1 MARVILTL
9 LNGLALGSI
18 LFIVSAGLTF
28 TFGVMRILNLA
39 HGALYMVGAY
49 VGWAVAVKQGLGF
62 GVAVVAGG
70 LAAAVLGV
78 LMERGFL
85 RHLHG
90 GLNEQT
96 VLTFGVV
103 LILTNLA
110 LWIWGPEAKASFS
123 PGFLT
128 GTLRVGD
135 HSFPT
140 ARLGLIVTAAITAL
154 VLWTIDRR
162 TLIGARV
169 RAGRDDRETLEA
181 LGVNF
186 DRLAMGL
193 FAFGALLAGMGGVL
207 GAQVLGANLGL
218 SSSILLL
225 AVAVV
230 VVGGLGSV
238 AGALLGAIL
247 VGIVQAVGTGYFPG
261 LASFTTYLVMVLI
274 LVVRPTGLLGAPE
287 P

>member
-39 HGALYMVGAY
+39 HGALYMIGAY

-238 AGALLGAIL
+238 AGALLGAML

-274 LVVRPTGLLGAPE
+274 LVVRPTGLLGSSE

>member
-1 MARVILTL
+1 MDRLILTV

-28 TFGVMRILNLA
+28 TFGVMRVLNLA

-62 GVAVVAGG
+62 AAAIVAGG
-70 LAAAVLGV
+70 LAAAFIGV

-96 VLTFGVV
+96 VLTFGFV
-103 LILTNLA
+103 LILGNLA
-110 LWIWGPEAKASFS
+110 LWVWGPSAKPAFS
-123 PGFLT
+123 PGFLS
-128 GTLRVGD
+128 GTLSVGD
-135 HSFPT
+135 ASFPT
-140 ARLGLIVTAAITAL
+140 ARLGLIITAAITA
-154 VLWTIDRR
+154 VALWTMDKK
-162 TLIGARV
+162 TLVGARV

-186 DRLAMGL
+186 DRLAMWL
-193 FAFGALLAGMGGVL
+193 FAFGALLAGVGGVL

-218 SSSILLL
+218 SASILLL

-238 AGALLGAIL
+238 AGALLGSVM
-247 VGIVQAVGTGYFPG
+247 VGMVQAVGTGYFPG
-261 LASFTTYLVMVLI
+261 FASFTTYLLMVLI
-274 LVVRPTGLLGAPE
+274 LVVRPTGLLGGSAE
-287 P
+287 

>member
-1 MARVILTL
+1 MDQLILTT
-9 LNGLALGSI
+9 LNGLALASI

-28 TFGVMRILNLA
+28 TFGVMGILNLA

-49 VGWAVAVKQGLGF
+49 VGWAVAVRQGLGF

-70 LAAAVLGV
+70 LAAAAIGV
-78 LMERGFL
+78 VMERGFL

-110 LWIWGPEAKASFS
+110 LWVWGPDAKPSFS
-123 PGFLT
+123 PQALS
-128 GTLRVGD
+128 GTVDVGAV
-135 HSFPT
+135 SFPT
-140 ARLGLIVTAAITAL
+140 ARLGLIVTAAAIAAL
-154 VLWTIDRR
+154 LWTIDRK
-162 TLIGARV
+162 TLIGARI

-193 FAFGALLAGMGGVL
+193 FAFGALLAGAGGVL

-238 AGALLGAIL
+238 AGALLGAVV
-247 VGIVQAVGTGYFPG
+247 VGLVQAIGTGYFPG
-261 LASFTTYLVMVLI
+261 LASFTTYLLMVLI
-274 LVVRPTGLLGAPE
+274 LVVRPTGLLRGSE
-287 P
+287 V

>member
-1 MARVILTL
+1 MDQLILTT
-9 LNGLALGSI
+9 LNGLALASI

-62 GVAVVAGG
+62 GVALVAGG
-70 LAAAVLGV
+70 LVAAAIGMV
-78 LMERGFL
+78 MERGFL

-96 VLTFGVV
+96 VLTFGFV
-103 LILTNLA
+103 LMLSNLA
-110 LWIWGPEAKASFS
+110 KWIWGPEAKSAYGATVLSGS
-123 PGFLT
+123 VHISG
-128 GTLRVGD
+128 V
-135 HSFPT
+135 SFPT
-140 ARLGLIVTAAITAL
+140 ARLGLIVIAVVTGAA
-154 VLWTIDRR
+154 LWAVDRK

-186 DRLAMGL
+186 DRVAMWL
-193 FAFGALLAGMGGVL
+193 FAFGAVLAGAAGVL
-207 GAQVLGANLGL
+207 GAQVLGANSGL
-218 SSSILLL
+218 ALSILLL

-238 AGALLGAIL
+238 AGAFLGAMI
-247 VGIVQAVGTGYFPG
+247 VGIVQSVGTGYFPG
-261 LASFTTYLVMVLI
+261 FASFTTYLLMILI
-274 LVVRPTGLLGAPE
+274 LVVRPSGLLGSPE
-287 P
+287 E

>member
-1 MARVILTL
+1 MDRVILTA

-49 VGWAVAVKQGLGF
+49 VGWAVAVQQGLGF
-62 GVAVVAGG
+62 GAALVAGAA
-70 LAAAVLGV
+70 AAAVIGV

-103 LILTNLA
+103 LILTNIV
-110 LWIWGPEAKASFS
+110 LWIWGPDAKPAFS
-123 PGFLT
+123 PEFLA
-128 GTLRVGD
+128 GSVAVGD
-135 HSFPT
+135 ASFPT
-140 ARLGLIVTAAITAL
+140 ARVGLIVTAMIIAIGIWTLDRKTL
-154 VLWTIDRR
+154 V
-162 TLIGARV
+162 GARV
-169 RAGRDDRETLEA
+169 RAGRDERETLEA

-186 DRLAMGL
+186 DRIAMGL
-193 FAFGALLAGMGGVL
+193 FAFGAALAGVGGVL

-218 SSSILLL
+218 SFSILLL

-238 AGALLGAIL
+238 TGALVGAMM
-247 VGIVQAVGTGYFPG
+247 VGIVQAIGTGYFPG
-261 LASFTTYLVMVLI
+261 LASFTTYLLMVLI
-274 LVVRPTGLLGAPE
+274 LVVRPTGLLGGSDA
-287 P
+287 

>member
-1 MARVILTL
+1 MDRLILTV

-49 VGWAVAVKQGLGF
+49 VGWVVAVQAGLGF
-62 GVAVVAGG
+62 GLALVAGG
-70 LAAAVLGV
+70 LAAAAIGLV
-78 LMERGFL
+78 MERAFL

-90 GLNEQT
+90 GINEQT
-96 VLTFGVV
+96 VLTFGIV

-110 LWIWGPEAKASFS
+110 LWVWGPDAKPAFS
-123 PGFLT
+123 PDFLS
-128 GTLRVGD
+128 GTVTVGD
-135 HSFPT
+135 SSFPT
-140 ARLGLIVTAAITAL
+140 ARLGLIVVAAAIAAG
-154 VLWTIDRR
+154 LWSIDRK

-169 RAGRDDRETLEA
+169 RAGRDDPETLQA

-193 FAFGALLAGMGGVL
+193 FAFGAMLAGVGGVL
-207 GAQVLGANLGL
+207 GAQVLGANLQL
-218 SSSILLL
+218 SFSILLL

-238 AGALLGAIL
+238 AGALLGAML
-247 VGIVQAVGTGYFPG
+247 VGVVQAVGTGYFPD
-261 LASFTTYLVMVLI
+261 LASFTTYLLMVLI
-274 LVVRPTGLLGAPE
+274 LVVRPTGLLKGSGA
-287 P
+287 

>member
-1 MARVILTL
+1 MDRVILTV

-39 HGALYMVGAY
+39 HGALYMVGAF
-49 VGWAVAVKQGLGF
+49 VGWTVAVQGGLPF
-62 GVAVVAGG
+62 GLAIVAGG
-70 LAAAVLGV
+70 LAAMVIGIA
-78 LMERGFL
+78 MERAFL
-85 RHLHG
+85 RHIHG

-96 VLTFGVV
+96 VLTFGIV

-110 LWIWGPEAKASFS
+110 LWVWGPDAKPAFAPDFLSGSLDVGGS
-123 PGFLT
+123 P
-128 GTLRVGD
+128 
-135 HSFPT
+135 FPA
-140 ARLGLIVTAAITAL
+140 ARLGLILTAAVIAL
-154 VLWTIDRR
+154 ALWAIDRK

-169 RAGRDDRETLEA
+169 RAGRDDSETLEA

-193 FAFGALLAGMGGVL
+193 FAFGALLAGAGGVL

-218 SSSILLL
+218 SFSILLL
-225 AVAVV
+225 AIAVV

-238 AGALLGAIL
+238 GGALLGAML
-247 VGIVQAVGTGYFPG
+247 VGIVQAIGTGYLPG
-261 LASFTTYLVMVLI
+261 LASFTTYLLMVLI
-274 LVVRPTGLLGAPE
+274 LVVRPTGLLKGADA
-287 P
+287 